1 MTEKQYR
8 LNKWGTRLLKNNRPL
23 FDWTNE
29 ADYIVDLLN
38 DLHEENQ
45 TLKNKYEKLQ
55 RSGASLGIENDG
67 LISENYELQKE
78 NDELK
83 KEITSLKVEL
93 DTHKHPLWST
103 REAERIVNELKQE
116 NEQLKSFK
124 QRVFD
129 LIDKTIEEETQ
140 IAENIEEVTQE
151 TRPYAKAVN
160 RITIKTL
167 ENLKWELQ
175 E

>member
-1 MTEKQYR
+1 MTENKRFTVKQRQGATIYSIIDYYGKLPLSEGMYYKSNAEKLCKW
-8 LNKWGTRLLKNNRPL
+8 LNTQH
-23 FDWTNE
+23 E
-29 ADYIVDLLN
+29 LLN
-38 DLHEENQ
+38 AFC
-45 TLKNKYEKLQ
+45 K
-55 RSGASLGIENDG
+55 
-67 LISENYELQKE
+67 
-78 NDELK
+78 
-83 KEITSLKVEL
+83 
-93 DTHKHPLWST
+93 
-103 REAERIVNELKQE
+103 E

>member
-1 MTEKQYR
+1 MTEKR
-8 LNKWGTRLLKNNRPL
+8 FTRDNHTGYLYDNG
-23 FDWTNE
+23 E
-29 ADYIVDLLN
+29 IVEDIMELLN
-38 DLHEENQ
+38 
-45 TLKNKYEKLQ
+45 
-55 RSGASLGIENDG
+55 SL
-67 LISENYELQKE
+67 
-78 NDELK
+78 
-83 KEITSLKVEL
+83 
-93 DTHKHPLWST
+93 
-103 REAERIVNELKQE
+103 NEE

-151 TRPYAKAVN
+151 TRPYAKAIN